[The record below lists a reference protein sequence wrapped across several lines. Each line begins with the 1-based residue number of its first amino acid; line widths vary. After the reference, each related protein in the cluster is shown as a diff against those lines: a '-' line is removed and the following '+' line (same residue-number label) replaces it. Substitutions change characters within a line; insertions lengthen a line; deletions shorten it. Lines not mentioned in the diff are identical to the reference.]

1 MIKLLPVVGNDSRD
15 FFCLF
20 PYCPAGHFASR
31 RGCAPSSP
39 GIEPIMPED
48 GVHAGRRSSRSPAG
62 MKKTLTEMSG
72 EGLAVCCFAL
82 PMYDGTDAFREGNSM
97 NQNLCRG

>member
-20 PYCPAGHFASR
+20 PGLLPGRA
-31 RGCAPSSP
+31 APSSP

-62 MKKTLTEMSG
+62 MKKRLLKCQEM
-72 EGLAVCCFAL
+72 VWRCVVL
-82 PMYDGTDAFREGNSM
+82 PYPCMMGRMLFEREI
-97 NQNLCRG
+97 L